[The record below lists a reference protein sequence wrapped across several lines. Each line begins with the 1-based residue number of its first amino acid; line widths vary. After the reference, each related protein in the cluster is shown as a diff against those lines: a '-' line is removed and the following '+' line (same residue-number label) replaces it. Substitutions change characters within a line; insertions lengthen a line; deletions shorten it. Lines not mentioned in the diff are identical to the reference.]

1 MAKDVVNDKFRQI
14 SEAAQRIGANA
25 VKKTKAE
32 QDAQDKK
39 IERKMVQVAPDAHAL
54 AKKIAALDGVGMAEY
69 IAGLIRADAEK
80 RYPTL
85 F

>member
-1 MAKDVVNDKFRQI
+1 MAKKNAFEHMKSNGED
-14 SEAAQRIGANA
+14 AQRIGADA
-25 VKKTKAE
+25 VKETKVAPGE
-32 QDAQDKK
+32 K

>member
-1 MAKDVVNDKFRQI
+1 MKSNGED
-14 SEAAQRIGANA
+14 AQRIGADA
-25 VKKTKAE
+25 VKETKA
-32 QDAQDKK
+32 APGKK

>member
-1 MAKDVVNDKFRQI
+1 MAKKNALEHLTQK
-14 SEAAQRIGANA
+14 AQRIGANA
-25 VKKTKAE
+25 VKETKAAPGE
-32 QDAQDKK
+32 K